1 MSKLTH
7 LRFIDSEADLDLA
20 IKSLLPLSQILSIA
34 YPELVKSGTVDHL
47 IGLLSHENMDIVID
61 VVELI
66 HELTDEDATADE
78 EQDETGK
85 SEESL
90 KLLVDNLVRSSGLK
104 LTRVNPSFKVEN
116 SILDLLIDNLKRV
129 NEAEE
134 SDRQG
139 LFHILGML

>member
-1 MSKLTH
+1 LLRFERAVNKNTEQRSKYPDEPTKYTFWVFNFSTKLTH

-34 YPELVKSGTVDHL
+34 YPELVKSSTLNRL

-66 HELTDEDATADE
+66 HELTDEDANADE

-85 SEESL
+85 AEESL
-90 KLLVDNLVRSSGLK
+90 KLLVDNLVRSSG
-104 LTRVNPSFKVEN
+104 FKAD
-116 SILDLLIDNLKRV
+116 S
-129 NEAEE
+129 
-134 SDRQG
+134 
-139 LFHILGML
+139 H

>member
-1 MSKLTH
+1 M
-7 LRFIDSEADLDLA
+7 
-20 IKSLLPLSQILSIA
+20 
-34 YPELVKSGTVDHL
+34 DHL